1 MKCHYLFVLL
11 WLSWFSITDTLQES
25 FEKCYVGEMDLEQY
39 NRGYEELYKFF
50 GIIGSVFNFVASD
63 VREKIDI
70 LVSIYS
76 FSFT

>member
-1 MKCHYLFVLL
+1 MMQFDLDL
-11 WLSWFSITDTLQES
+11 LQES
-25 FEKCYVGEMDLEQY
+25 FEKCYIGEMDLEQY

-76 FSFT
+76 LSFISTYDKMKANKNR